1 MIKSQT
7 FLIIQYCHTHA
18 RTHTHTHTHTHT
30 RTGAYIPNL
39 KQLRLVNSHVPC
51 VRDLGTCLGRVE
63 VLWLPRCKLK
73 DLDGLPALSSLR
85 ELYLAFNE
93 VTDISLIT
101 MLSSLELLD
110 LER

>member
-1 MIKSQT
+1 M
-7 FLIIQYCHTHA
+7 
-18 RTHTHTHTHTHT
+18 
-30 RTGAYIPNL
+30 
-39 KQLRLVNSHVPC
+39 NSHVPC
-51 VRDLGTCLGRVE
+51 VRDLGTCLARVE
-63 VLWLPRCKLK
+63 VLWLPRCKLR